1 MCHVVEYVHSCRVMF
16 PSSRVQN
23 MSVGFIRENK
33 IVKMCSKC
41 KPPPALSQLLRNV
54 FESLTCETQLC
65 PFSLRHLEVEPS
77 TRLGHKMK
85 L

>member
-1 MCHVVEYVHSCRVMF
+1 MCHVVAYVRPCRVMI

-41 KPPPALSQLLRNV
+41 KHTPPPH
-54 FESLTCETQLC
+54 
-65 PFSLRHLEVEPS
+65 PEPIAE
-77 TRLGHKMK
+77 KCV
-85 L
+85 